1 MGLAYV
7 YIYINYQFTITN
19 QVNVGK
25 YTNLMDPSWEWTIT
39 VKSLEYDHVKILLDL
54 HSVQYLQYDY
64 TPEVQ
69 HSPSKMVV
77 RGLRLTYWDGN
88 LQCTKTSQP
97 RLSGKQR

>member
-1 MGLAYV
+1 
-7 YIYINYQFTITN
+7 
-19 QVNVGK
+19 
-25 YTNLMDPSWEWTIT
+25 MDPSCEWTIT
-39 VKSLEYDHVKILLDL
+39 VKSLEYDHVKLLLDL
-54 HSVQYLQYDY
+54 QSVQYLQSDY

-77 RGLRLTYWDGN
+77 RRPLTYWDGN